1 MTAWGFNAFSA
12 SPERASYG
20 GAERSYGEINIFI
33 SPGHWQFVAMIQGI
47 AAQRKLLGRS
57 LWTVHTLQK
66 IHIETCFKKKPTHK
80 QKVVRW
86 YGAVLFLATCTPS
99 TAQRGF
105 SLEQWKVHYN
115 SVSGTQNQFHKMYK
129 RISSVQNILARHL
142 DIQITNMI
150 PDRWLKAQTNLEN
163 QAVKFQRSKLS
174 SSSLVNEINGRK

>member
-1 MTAWGFNAFSA
+1 MVFDAVSKEICGTWALIYLMTAWGFNAFSA

-47 AAQRKLLGRS
+47 AAQRKLLGRI

-86 YGAVLFLATCTPS
+86 YGAVLFLATCTPF

-129 RISSVQNILARHL
+129 RIISSKYSGKTFRYPNHKY
-142 DIQITNMI
+142 DS
-150 PDRWLKAQTNLEN
+150 W
-163 QAVKFQRSKLS
+163 
-174 SSSLVNEINGRK
+174 